1 MSFFCLWSDSSFFGV
16 SLVFKTKEQMLPME
30 MKMMLQMEEQKEC
43 KQMLPMACKV
53 HQQME
58 VSSIH
63 HMLVFRFLHIVG
75 QPIVY
80 VSVFFWLFVPHS
92 VNDLILFLL
101 CFFGVQSSSYC
112 E

>member
-1 MSFFCLWSDSSFFGV
+1 MDV
-16 SLVFKTKEQMLPME
+16 I
-30 MKMMLQMEEQKEC
+30 KEC
-43 KQMLPMACKV
+43 SYLLPMACKV

-80 VSVFFWLFVPHS
+80 VSVFFWLLVPPS
-92 VNDLILFLL
+92 VNDLIFFLL

>member
-16 SLVFKTKEQMLPME
+16 LLVFKTKEQMLPME

-58 VSSIH
+58 VGFIP
-63 HMLVFRFLHIVG
+63 HMPEIRFRVDIK
-75 QPIVY
+75 
-80 VSVFFWLFVPHS
+80 VSDFQIFS
-92 VNDLILFLL
+92 VLSDD
-101 CFFGVQSSSYC
+101 Q
-112 E
+112 